1 MRLPRVQST
10 FPWYNEIAK
19 LAFPSGG
26 SAASA
31 AGVGGLHAVRA
42 WFGACMVHISGV
54 YMGCNVVT
62 HVAMQVEE

>member
-1 MRLPRVQST
+1 MRLPRAQST
-10 FPWYNEIAK
+10 FPWYTEIAE

-26 SAASA
+26 SA

-54 YMGCNVVT
+54 HMGCNVVT
-62 HVAMQVEE
+62 HVAMHVEE